1 MRARHQRVLATL
13 LALLALLVAVPARG
27 QDAGDLDDIEQEQEE
42 LGEELDVLRA
52 DYDEL
57 EAALAET
64 ADRVRQQEAAKREA
78 EQRLQAARSEVR
90 AAQAAV
96 TQMEAEIAVLD
107 AQADEDAANL
117 YMNPDPSAAIMDTD
131 DLTTATRREA
141 LLSTIASRHSDVL
154 DRLEGLRVDLVD
166 AHARAE
172 AAQAEVEAER
182 AEVQARLEEYR
193 ATLQEQRRVE
203 GELERRIAAV
213 EEEAAAL
220 AEEEASI
227 RAALRQASQAP
238 TLPDGSPDV
247 PPPSSGQL
255 QWPTNGTIT
264 GVFGE
269 DRGDH
274 MHAGIDIA
282 NAEGTPLVAA
292 ESGTVIGG
300 CGGGYGNC
308 VLIDHGG
315 GMVTLYAHQSSMV
328 VTGGSVSRGQLIG
341 YMGCT
346 GSCTGPHL
354 HFEVR
359 INGSPVDPMGYL

>member
-1 MRARHQRVLATL
+1 MRARHQRVTATL
-13 LALLALLVAVPARG
+13 LTVLALLVAVPALG
-27 QDAGDLDDIEQEQEE
+27 QDRGDLDDIEEEQEQ

-64 ADRVRQQEAAKREA
+64 AQLVREQEAAKREA
-78 EQRLQAARSEVR
+78 EQRLQAARSEVLAAR
-90 AAQAAV
+90 AAVA
-96 TQMEAEIAVLD
+96 QMEDEITVLE

-166 AHARAE
+166 AEARAE
-172 AAQAEVEAER
+172 DAEAQVEAEQ

-193 ATLQEQRRVE
+193 STLQAQQRVE
-203 GELERRIAAV
+203 AELERRIAAV

-227 RAALRQASQAP
+227 RAALRRASQAP
-238 TLPDGSPDV
+238 TLPDGTVDV

-255 QWPTNGTIT
+255 QYPTTGTVT

-282 NAEGTPLVAA
+282 NAEGTPIVAA

-308 VLIDHGG
+308 VLIDHGN
-315 GMVTLYAHQSSMV
+315 GMVTLYAHQSVIQVGS
-328 VTGGSVSRGQLIG
+328 GSVQRGQQIG
-341 YMGCT
+341 LMGCT

-359 INGSPVDPMGYL
+359 INGTPHDPMAYF

>member
-1 MRARHQRVLATL
+1 MPARLQRLAAVLFAV
-13 LALLALLVAVPARG
+13 LALLVAVPARG
-27 QDAGDLDDIEQEQEE
+27 QDAGDLSDIEDQQDD
-42 LGEELDVLRA
+42 LDHELDVLQA
-52 DYDEL
+52 DYADL
-57 EAALAET
+57 EAAVDAT
-64 ADRVRQQEAAKREA
+64 AQQVREQEAAKREA
-78 EQRLQAARSEVR
+78 EQRLEAARSEVR

-96 TQMEAEIAVLD
+96 VEMEGEIQVLD
-107 AQADEDAANL
+107 AQADEDAVDL
-117 YMNPDPSAAIMDTD
+117 YMNPDPSADIMDTD

-166 AHARAE
+166 AQARAE
-172 AAQAEVEAER
+172 DAQAQVETER
-182 AEVQARLEEYR
+182 AEVQARLADYR
-193 ATLQEQRRVE
+193 ATLQHQQRLQ

-213 EEEAAAL
+213 QEEAAAL
-220 AEEEASI
+220 AEEEAAI
-227 RAALRQASQAP
+227 RAALAQASQAP
-238 TLPDGSPDV
+238 TLPDGTPDV

-255 QWPTNGTIT
+255 SWPASGTIT

-274 MHAGIDIA
+274 IHAGIDIA
-282 NAEGTPLVAA
+282 NSEGTPIFAA

-315 GMVTLYAHQSSMV
+315 GMVTLYAHQSSIIV
-328 VTGGSVSRGQLIG
+328 GSGSVSRGQQIG

-359 INGSPVDPMGYL
+359 INGTAVDPMGYL